1 MVLSSFRAMSTAPK
15 RRPYAPRVPPGQ
27 RREQLLDAALTLI
40 GEHGYRGASME
51 AIARQAAV
59 AKPVVYRTFMSREAL
74 LMALLERERE
84 RAFATLEQ
92 ALPTDL
98 GSTTPEALLADGAR
112 AVLVAVQ
119 SRPEAWRL
127 ILMPA
132 GETPA
137 LVREQV
143 EKGRAVVRGQ
153 ITQLIR
159 WGLQMRP
166 GLPDVDPE
174 LAARLFMAAGEE
186 AMRLVLTDP
195 DAYTPEA
202 FAAFAGTLLS
212 AAG

>member
-1 MVLSSFRAMSTAPK
+1 MSTAPK

-59 AKPVVYRTFMSREAL
+59 AKPVVYRTFTSREAL

-202 FAAFAGTLLS
+202 FAAFAGKLLS

>member
-1 MVLSSFRAMSTAPK
+1 MSTAPK
-15 RRPYAPRVPPGQ
+15 RRPYAPRVPPEQ
-27 RREQLLDAALTLI
+27 RREQLLDAALMLI

-51 AIARQAAV
+51 AIAREAGV
-59 AKPVVYRTFMSREAL
+59 AKPVVYRTFTSREAL

-84 RAFATLEQ
+84 RAFATLER

-98 GSTTPEALLADGAR
+98 ASTTPDALLADSAR
-112 AVLVAVQ
+112 AILAAVQ

-143 EKGRAVVRGQ
+143 QQGRAVVRGQ

-159 WGLQMRP
+159 WGLEVRP
-166 GLPDVDPE
+166 GLPDIDPE

-186 AMRLVLTDP
+186 AMRLVLTEP

-202 FAAFAGTLLS
+202 FAAFAGKLL
-212 AAG
+212 AAVG

>member
-1 MVLSSFRAMSTAPK
+1 MSTAPK

-59 AKPVVYRTFMSREAL
+59 AKPVVYRTFTSREAL

-98 GSTTPEALLADGAR
+98 GSTTPEALLSDGAR

>member
-59 AKPVVYRTFMSREAL
+59 AKPVVYRTFTSREAL

-202 FAAFAGTLLS
+202 FAAFAGKLLS

>member
-1 MVLSSFRAMSTAPK
+1 VLLSSFRSMSTAPR

-51 AIARQAAV
+51 AIARQASV
-59 AKPVVYRTFMSREAL
+59 AKPVVYRTFTSREAL

-92 ALPTDL
+92 VLPTDL
-98 GSTTPEALLADGAR
+98 ASTTPDALLTDGAR
-112 AVLVAVQ
+112 AILAAVQ

-137 LVREQV
+137 VVREQV
-143 EKGRAVVRGQ
+143 EQGRAIVRGQ
-153 ITQLIR
+153 VTQLIQ
-159 WGLQMRP
+159 WGLEMRP

-174 LAARLFMAAGEE
+174 LTARLFMAAGEE
-186 AMRLVLTDP
+186 AMRLVLTEP
-195 DAYTPEA
+195 DAYTPDD
-202 FAAFAGTLLS
+202 FAAFAAKLLS
-212 AAG
+212 AVG

>member
-59 AKPVVYRTFMSREAL
+59 AKPVVYRTFTSREAL

-98 GSTTPEALLADGAR
+98 GSTTPEALLSDGAR